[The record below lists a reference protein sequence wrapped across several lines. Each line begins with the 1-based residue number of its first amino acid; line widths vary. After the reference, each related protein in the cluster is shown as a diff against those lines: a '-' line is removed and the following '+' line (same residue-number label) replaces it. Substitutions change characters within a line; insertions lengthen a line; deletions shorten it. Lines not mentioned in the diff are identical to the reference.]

1 MPERRPRIS
10 VVNDNAEFLDLM
22 AAILDEDAGYDVTL
36 FKGEFVEISEL
47 AASDPDLI
55 IVDLLL
61 GGASGWEIV
70 TLARSDQRLADV
82 PRLLDALLGELGPH
96 RLDALSTARC
106 EAVCSFD
113 WPLNHEDLRRTAV
126 RLHAYLHAGRNMSA
140 AARKA
145 GVTRA
150 ALHRMTKRLGIA
162 ARETPEPAAGQA
174 SSA

>member
-22 AAILDEDAGYDVTL
+22 AAILDEDAGYDVSL

-82 PRLLDALLGELGPH
+82 PII
-96 RLDALSTARC
+96 
-106 EAVCSFD
+106 VCSAD
-113 WPLNHEDLRRTAV
+113 VTALRDRESDLERIGNVRVLAKPFAIDEITELVERLIGRAV
-126 RLHAYLHAGRNMSA
+126 A
-140 AARKA
+140 AS
-145 GVTRA
+145 G
-150 ALHRMTKRLGIA
+150 
-162 ARETPEPAAGQA
+162 
-174 SSA
+174 

>member
-22 AAILDEDAGYDVTL
+22 AAILDEDAGYDVSL

-82 PRLLDALLGELGPH
+82 PII
-96 RLDALSTARC
+96 
-106 EAVCSFD
+106 VCSAD
-113 WPLNHEDLRRTAV
+113 VTALRDRESDLERIGNV
-126 RLHAYLHAGRNMSA
+126 RVLAKPFAIDEITELVERLIGR
-140 AARKA
+140 
-145 GVTRA
+145 
-150 ALHRMTKRLGIA
+150 AL
-162 ARETPEPAAGQA
+162 PAPG
-174 SSA
+174 